1 MGFVKNSVLALTTV
15 IALGVFSG
23 AANASLLIEP
33 HVGYIVGG
41 TSDFTSSGTNVA
53 LKWNGPDYGARLGGQ
68 WLGFQAGLDYSHS
81 TFDLELAALG
91 TTVKTAQKRDML
103 GAFVGYKFPILLRA
117 WATYFFSGKTTATET
132 TTSSNSGDF
141 TKGKGM
147 ELGVGFTGLPIVNL
161 NLSYRTSTQD
171 KDETGAMNPEI
182 KTKEFLLSVSAPF
195 TLL

>member
-1 MGFVKNSVLALTTV
+1 MGFVKNSILALSTV
-15 IALGVFSG
+15 IALTVFTS

-33 HVGYIVGG
+33 HLGYIVGG
-41 TSDFTSSGTNVA
+41 KSDYSGA
-53 LKWNGPDYGARLGGQ
+53 EIKWNGPDYGARLGGQ
-68 WLGFQAGLDYSHS
+68 WLGFQAGLDYAHS
-81 TFDLELAALG
+81 TFDTEASAFG
-91 TTVKTAQKRDML
+91 ITAKSAHKRDLL
-103 GAFVGYKFPILLRA
+103 GAFVGYKFPVLLRA

-132 TTSSNSGDF
+132 TSSTTAGDF

-161 NLSYRTSTQD
+161 NLSYRTSTED
-171 KDETGAMNPEI
+171 KDESGALNPKM